1 VTRAISPDA
10 EGGRWTSDV
19 DDHGWVATMSP
30 SVPHWGIDA
39 DSWAVPWAVKGEMK
53 ALEKIPVTLDESPGV
68 LQSVW
73 RYKWLVATMV
83 LLGMLAGYGW
93 SIRQP
98 TLYAAVS
105 RVLLTQRDFGMLE
118 ERPGQPNNS
127 DPDRF
132 VRNQAEIITSTP
144 VLRRAT
150 ELLKRDEAPL
160 TLRGRVDVELTKGSD
175 LIAIKALD
183 STPRGAKALAD
194 AVGVAYQQV
203 VAEQFQDA
211 AKRATQELKAVRS
224 ELEGRLTALEPALAA
239 NPDDPGLKSQHE
251 AILRGL
257 REVDRDVEDL
267 NVKASLA
274 GTGDVDLEPA
284 VVPDGPTQ
292 PRPRRTAAAGALFGL
307 VASGALAWW
316 LNGRRAARAG
326 TAEDHESDVGDG
338 AGRRLPSW
346 LGRVSTTARERGQ
359 PAAEAHPADQRLR
372 QDDERWADSHRLE
385 EPVVVAPEASP
396 HGNGATPRQ
405 AQESAGVP
413 EPPLDDPSQR
423 RPSVRQAMGRVLGGP
438 LRPEA
443 TSSAAATQS
452 PLDAAGFEQLPA
464 RLEKLANVLAD
475 QPLSIYTDNM
485 PQAMAEQTAER
496 LAADVV
502 ALLLDNGRGILDVA
516 GGVGLDEDEW
526 AATISHDDQV
536 VHSLLRNG
544 VARYRRAQLGF
555 KDSSLPVGSAEA
567 FMVAPLLYEG
577 LGFGVLLA
585 GRKRVN
591 GKPASPFNDN
601 DTQEIV
607 AFTHEATPL
616 LRTAVLLRYLKAR
629 LQAQD

>member
-1 VTRAISPDA
+1 V
-10 EGGRWTSDV
+10 
-19 DDHGWVATMSP
+19 
-30 SVPHWGIDA
+30 
-39 DSWAVPWAVKGEMK
+39 K
-53 ALEKIPVTLDESPGV
+53 ALERIPIALDEGPGI
-68 LQSVW
+68 LQSAW

-93 SIRQP
+93 SMREP

-105 RVLLTQRDFGMLE
+105 RVQLTTRDFGTLE

-144 VLRRAT
+144 VLRRAA

-160 TLRGRVDVELTKGSD
+160 ILTGQVDVETTKGSD
-175 LIAIKALD
+175 IIAIRALD

-211 AKRATQELKAVRS
+211 AKRAIEELKAVRS
-224 ELEGRLTALEPALAA
+224 ELQGRLTRLEPAVAA
-239 NPDDPGLKSQHE
+239 SPDDPGLKSE
-251 AILRGL
+251 YGAILRGL
-257 REVDRDVEDL
+257 EGVDRKIQDLSVE
-267 NVKASLA
+267 ASLA
-274 GTGDVDLEPA
+274 GTGDVDLEKA

-316 LNGRRAARAG
+316 LNGRHAARAG
-326 TAEDHESDVGDG
+326 TAEGQDRDTGAG
-338 AGRRLPSW
+338 AGRRLLRKRGPSA
-346 LGRVSTTARERGQ
+346 GERDRQ
-359 PAAEAHPADQRLR
+359 PADEAHPADESLSH
-372 QDDERWADSHRLE
+372 DDERRLDPRYAE
-385 EPVVVAPEASP
+385 EPVVAAAEASP
-396 HGNGATPRQ
+396 YGNGARPRPAPQ
-405 AQESAGVP
+405 GSPDASERPHGD
-413 EPPLDDPSQR
+413 PPYR
-423 RPSVRQAMGRVLGGP
+423 RLSVGQAMGRVLGGTP
-438 LRPEA
+438 RPETGA
-443 TSSAAATQS
+443 SAAATEPQI
-452 PLDAAGFEQLPA
+452 DGDGFEQLPA